1 MKFSWRSYG
10 VFLNIFK
17 YVLVVVVLGVIAVTG
32 YFSLQTKTSGEPPQL
47 FRRIPISNDSA
58 TGPNL
63 SLIR

>member
-32 YFSLQTKTSGEPPQL
+32 YFR
-47 FRRIPISNDSA
+47 FRPRHPVSAAVVSKDSISTCRLDRISV
-58 TGPNL
+58 
-63 SLIR
+63 